1 MSSELAIGPAAS
13 GDVAALNIIYNGYI
27 VGSHI
32 SFDVEP
38 WTDAKR
44 LEWLESRIS
53 NGYPVLVARRA
64 GEVVGSAWAGS
75 WQPKQAYRKSAET
88 TIVLAPEIV
97 GHGVGRTLYTA
108 LLDELSTRGFHRAY
122 AIIALPRRGVR
133 RVASGARVPRNR
145 GPRRS
150 WIQTRR
156 VPLNDA
162 ARAGIR
168 KLRRCRGS
176 TGAMPRR
183 RRQADALV

>member
-75 WQPKQAYRKSAET
+75 WQPKQAYRKSVET

-108 LLDELSTRGFHRAY
+108 VLDELSTRGFHRAY
-122 AIIALPRRGVR
+122 AIIALPNEASVGLHRALAFREIGVFGE
-133 RVASGARVPRNR
+133 AGFKD
-145 GPRRS
+145 GEFRS
-150 WIQTRR
+150 TM
-156 VPLNDA
+156 LLE
-162 ARAGIR
+162 RALGN
-168 KLRRCRGS
+168 
-176 TGAMPRR
+176 
-183 RRQADALV
+183 